1 MGLLSMLQDDPE
13 KLSALRQGLIS
24 AGAAMMAGGR
34 QDFGTALG
42 QGVGAGVKTYA
53 EKFEEARK
61 KALAMAPYKA
71 AMTPAKPA
79 VPAVYKVGG
88 QSLPQLGQAQEVAQ
102 NMYNLPVAN
111 PYLPPREQ
119 PKGETY
125 SGSGIDEAL
134 GMPASL
140 MPQGLGIE
148 DFSGGQPG
156 QIEEVAAQP
165 ATPESFDVDKYFQA
179 GLANP
184 ESDLFK
190 ESIKYFASKQ
200 LEAQKAKNP
209 TEKFGKIMPH
219 SFTPESLAQYQ
230 QTGNYADLKPIAG
243 GRDFGKVNPGQFTPE
258 SLARYAETGQYGDLV
273 PFRSPV
279 QIDQGNVKT
288 LYHPGSRKTESYGV
302 APKPDEMPAFK
313 AAQAAAVDSAK
324 IGVERASE
332 KPKAA
337 SRVAAADAKYKNLLS
352 AIEKAKSQTGYA
364 STGIAAQ
371 LTSGIGYTPAAN
383 LESTLETVKANLG
396 FDELQEMRDNSPT
409 GGALGQVA
417 VQEIQY
423 LQSVLAS
430 LKQKQTPGQL
440 RENLDKI
447 AAAKKASNERIKA
460 AYEATYGTGAATPPK
475 DLPKKPVT
483 HPKYPGFSIVK

>member
-1 MGLLSMLQDDPE
+1 MGLLDWLQNDPE
-13 KLSALRQGLIS
+13 KQAALRQGLIS
-24 AGAAMMAGGR
+24 MGATMMAGGR

-42 QGVGAGVKTYA
+42 QGLGAGVKTYA

-102 NMYNLPVAN
+102 NMFNLPVAN
-111 PYLPPREQ
+111 PYKPPEQ
-119 PKGETY
+119 SMAMKPEEPAY
-125 SGSGIDEAL
+125 D
-134 GMPASL
+134 MPASL
-140 MPQGLGIE
+140 MPQGMGIQ

-209 TEKFGKIMPH
+209 TEQFGKIMPH
-219 SFTPESLAQYQ
+219 AYSPESLAKYK
-230 QTGNYADLKPIAG
+230 QTGNYADLKPIG
-243 GRDFGKVNPGQFTPE
+243 GQGDFGKVNPGQFTPE

-273 PFRSPV
+273 PFRAPV

-288 LYHPGSRKTESYGV
+288 LYDPGSRKTTSYGV
-302 APKPDEMPAFK
+302 GLKPDDLPSTK
-313 AAQAAAVDSAK
+313 AAQTTAVETAKNSAEAQKNLPKAQASAATARALVQGILDHPGFESSVGATLRPGFKHIPGTKEADFNSRVSQLQGAAFLEAFNTLKGGGQITEVEGNKATVAINRMSTATSEKEFRAAAKDFLDV
-324 IGVERASE
+324 VERAE
-332 KPKAA
+332 QN
-337 SRVAAADAKYKNLLS
+337 AKR
-352 AIEKAKSQTGYA
+352 ATG
-364 STGIAAQ
+364 SKIPT
-371 LTSGIGYTPAAN
+371 TPN
-383 LESTLETVKANLG
+383 
-396 FDELQEMRDNSPT
+396 
-409 GGALGQVA
+409 
-417 VQEIQY
+417 
-423 LQSVLAS
+423 
-430 LKQKQTPGQL
+430 
-440 RENLDKI
+440 
-447 AAAKKASNERIKA
+447 
-460 AYEATYGTGAATPPK
+460 